1 MTDQEAIKLL
11 KDASRNNEMLGVMPK
26 SDIGKCIIKA
36 LEENQKY
43 HEIGTVEECLAA
55 VEKRRTKKPIHNDK
69 CTCPS
74 CGTYNETIKKRRNT
88 VYSDIVYCWHCGQAL
103 QIFRGDGE

>member
-1 MTDQEAIKLL
+1 MKEQEAIKYL

-43 HEIGTVEECLAA
+43 HEIGTVEECLAEA
-55 VEKRRTKKPIHNDK
+55 EKRRTKKPI
-69 CTCPS
+69 
-74 CGTYNETIKKRRNT
+74 
-88 VYSDIVYCWHCGQAL
+88 VYT
-103 QIFRGDGE
+103 